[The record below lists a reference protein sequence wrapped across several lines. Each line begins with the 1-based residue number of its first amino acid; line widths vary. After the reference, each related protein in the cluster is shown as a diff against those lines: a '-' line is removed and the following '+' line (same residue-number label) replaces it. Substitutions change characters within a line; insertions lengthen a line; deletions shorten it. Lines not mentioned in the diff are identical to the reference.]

1 MPLDSG
7 VAGET
12 EICDDSKSMN
22 KSTLIST
29 ITEYLSDELK
39 SGASSEREKEIKSIL
54 LMYRFLPVRTYG
66 PEDVI
71 VPSALVELKLG
82 QAHAHYFIA
91 PQGGGLI
98 TSVEGKAVQV
108 ITPQSPLGEALM
120 GKKVGDTVKVDS
132 RGSVREYQ
140 VVAIS

>member
-1 MPLDSG
+1 
-7 VAGET
+7 
-12 EICDDSKSMN
+12 MN
-22 KSTLIST
+22 KATLIST

-39 SGASSEREKEIKSIL
+39 SGVSAEREKEIKSIL
-54 LMYRFLPVRTYG
+54 LMYRFLPVRIYG

-82 QAHAHYFIA
+82 QALAHYFIA

-108 ITPQSPLGEALM
+108 ITPQSPLGEALI
-120 GKKVGDTVKVDS
+120 GKKVGDTVQVNS
-132 RGSVREYQ
+132 RGTIREYQ
-140 VVAIS
+140 VVTIS